1 MINSL
6 KIKRLYEKSS
16 SKDEE
21 FKRLTI
27 LKDAIGKINHL
38 LLHVKKET
46 ELYQK
51 VCDILI
57 KTEEYNFIWIGLFD
71 TQKNKINCAAF
82 AGKEDGYLSLMISI
96 LNNSEQNINPAVF
109 TTETGK
115 MLIVNDIATDPF
127 FIPWRSEALK
137 RNYRAMAAVPL
148 IYNKKIIGN
157 LNVYSGIEDSLNN
170 QEIKFLKEVAD
181 DIAIGIKS
189 IRYEKELER
198 NYINTKR
205 ALYETINSFA
215 LISERRDSYTA
226 GHQKRVAV
234 LSRAIAKEMK
244 LDINII
250 EGIYLTSIL
259 HDIGKMSIPLSILSK
274 PACLSKA
281 EIMLIQSHCK
291 EGYDILK
298 NIEFPWPIAE
308 TILQHHERLDGSGYP
323 YGLKDK
329 DILLEAKIL
338 SVADTIEAMSS
349 HRPYRPAIGL
359 NQALKEID
367 KNKDILYDNLTVNI
381 CIDLF
386 KNKKFRF

>member
-6 KIKRLYEKSS
+6 KIKRLYKKSL
-16 SKDEE
+16 KDGEI
-21 FKRLTI
+21 KRLNT
-27 LKDAIGKINHL
+27 LKDAISKINHL
-38 LLHVKKET
+38 LLHVKKEG

-57 KTEEYNFIWIGLFD
+57 KTGEYVFICIGLLD
-71 TQKNKINCAAF
+71 SQKNKINGIAF
-82 AGKEDGYLSLMISI
+82 AGKEDGYLSLM
-96 LNNSEQNINPAVF
+96 NNPVVMTA
-109 TTETGK
+109 ETGK
-115 MLIVNDIATDPF
+115 ILVVNDIATDTF
-127 FIPWRSEALK
+127 FKPWRSEALY
-137 RNYRAMAAVPL
+137 RDYRAMAAIPL

-157 LNVYSGIEDSLNN
+157 LNVYSGVENSFKN
-170 QEIKFLKEVAD
+170 QEIKFLNEVAN

-226 GHQKRVAV
+226 GHQKRVAA
-234 LSRAIAKEMK
+234 LTSAIAKAMK
-244 LDINII
+244 LDSNIT
-250 EGIYLTSIL
+250 EGIYFISIL
-259 HDIGKMSIPLSILSK
+259 HDLGKMCIPLSILSK

-281 EIMLIQSHCK
+281 EIMLIQSHCN

-308 TILQHHERLDGSGYP
+308 TILQHHERINGSGYP

-329 DILLEAKIL
+329 DILIEAKIL
-338 SVADTIEAMSS
+338 AVADTIEAMSS

-359 NQALKEID
+359 NKALKEIA
-367 KNKDILYDNLTVNI
+367 KNKGILYDGLTVDV

-386 KNKKFRF
+386 KNKKFKF

>member
-6 KIKRLYEKSS
+6 KIKRLYKKS

-21 FKRLTI
+21 IKRLNT
-27 LKDAIGKINHL
+27 LKDAISKINHL
-38 LLHVKKET
+38 LLHVKKES

-57 KTEEYNFIWIGLFD
+57 KTGEYNFIWIGLFD

-82 AGKEDGYLSLMISI
+82 AGKENGHL
-96 LNNSEQNINPAVF
+96 ENPVIMA
-109 TTETGK
+109 TETGK
-115 MLIVNDIATDPF
+115 ILIVNDIVADPF
-127 FIPWRSEALK
+127 FKPWRGKALY
-137 RNYRAMAAVPL
+137 RDYRAMAAVPL
-148 IYNKKIIGN
+148 ICNKKIIGN
-157 LNVYSGIEDSLNN
+157 LNVYSGIKNSFKN
-170 QEIKFLKEVAD
+170 QETKFLKEVAN

-198 NYINTKR
+198 NYFNTKR
-205 ALYETINSFA
+205 ALYETIDSIA

-234 LSRAIAKEMK
+234 LTRAIAKEMK
-244 LDINII
+244 LDANMT
-250 EGIYLTSIL
+250 EGIYLISIL
-259 HDIGKMSIPLSILSK
+259 HDIGKMCVPLSILSK

-298 NIEFPWPIAE
+298 NIEFPWPIAK
-308 TILQHHERLDGSGYP
+308 TILQHHERINGSGYP
-323 YGLKDK
+323 YRLKDK

-338 SVADTIEAMSS
+338 AVADTIEAMSS
-349 HRPYRPAIGL
+349 HRPYRPALGL
-359 NQALKEID
+359 DKALEEIA
-367 KNKDILYDNLTVNI
+367 KNRGILYDSLIVDV

-386 KNKKFRF
+386 KNKKFKF